1 MFAGNTAGASSPT
14 SLAPSARAGIAGTA
28 VAVAVAPRC
37 SFNFSIR
44 SAQLQTA
51 GSDPS
56 NQVISNSSSP
66 RSARR
71 DAHTAAWAS
80 DIVLNGMAAIAY
92 LGGGGGL
99 CSAVAFFFGDFME
112 STIESP
118 STGPKVLL
126 MNVCNAPGV
135 VSWGYL
141 ASVYLRRTV
150 VSCSPG
156 IPIII
161 SLAWTVAIGGIA
173 RDTHQAV
180 VARAPPAHSFPLVRP
195 LPVVAAVP
203 PGAPRPIVCQRH
215 GFVRLLVRTSAFS

>member
-1 MFAGNTAGASSPT
+1 MFAAGGAGASPPT
-14 SLAPSARAGIAGTA
+14 SHTPPAAWAGIAGT
-28 VAVAVAPRC
+28 VVVAPRC
-37 SFNFSIR
+37 SFSFDFSIR

-51 GSDPS
+51 GLDPPI
-56 NQVISNSSSP
+56 QVISNSSSP

-71 DAHTAAWAS
+71 DAHTAEWAS
-80 DIVLNGMAAIAY
+80 DIVLNGTAAIAY

-126 MNVCNAPGV
+126 MKVCNAPGV

-141 ASVYLRRTV
+141 DSMYLRRTV

-156 IPIII
+156 III
-161 SLAWTVAIGGIA
+161 
-173 RDTHQAV
+173 
-180 VARAPPAHSFPLVRP
+180 
-195 LPVVAAVP
+195 
-203 PGAPRPIVCQRH
+203 
-215 GFVRLLVRTSAFS
+215 